1 MAERIQKIIASAGLM
16 SRRAA
21 EEAIRAGR
29 VSRNG
34 ETAALGDSA
43 DPSTDLICL
52 DGKPLHPQEE
62 KVYLML
68 HKPRGVVTT
77 MSDEKGRRTVF
88 DLVSELGLRVY
99 PVGRL
104 DLDSE
109 GLLLMT
115 NDGAFANRVM
125 HPSHE
130 IRKCY
135 ETWVKGDHIDDA
147 LIGLNKPMRID
158 AYLIRPAQVR
168 LLRRLNDREAVLSVT
183 IHEGRNR
190 QVRKMCEA
198 VGLRVTRLLRVSEGS
213 LRLGDL
219 PSGKW
224 RFLTK
229 EEIESFDAKDVHT

>member
-1 MAERIQKIIASAGLM
+1 MAERLQKIIASAGLM

-29 VSRNG
+29 VSCNG
-34 ETAALGDSA
+34 RTASLGDSA
-43 DPSTDLICL
+43 DPSQDQIFL
-52 DGKPLHPQEE
+52 DGKPVLPQEE

-77 MSDEKGRRTVF
+77 MSDEQGRRSVS
-88 DLVSELGLRVY
+88 DLVKDLGVRVY

-115 NDGAFANRVM
+115 NDGDFANRVM

-130 IRKCY
+130 FSKCY
-135 ETWVKGDHIDDA
+135 ETWVKGENIDSA
-147 LIGLNKPMRID
+147 AHSLAQPMLIDG
-158 AYLIRPAQVR
+158 YQIRPAKVR
-168 LLRRLNDREAVLSVT
+168 ILRRSSEGEAVLAVT

-190 QVRKMCEA
+190 QVRKMCET
-198 VGLRVTRLLRVSEGS
+198 VGLRVTRLLRVSEGN
-213 LRLGDL
+213 LHLGDL

-224 RFLTK
+224 RFLTE
-229 EEIESFDAKDVHT
+229 EEIKSFDL

>member
-1 MAERIQKIIASAGLM
+1 
-16 SRRAA
+16 
-21 EEAIRAGR
+21 
-29 VSRNG
+29 
-34 ETAALGDSA
+34 
-43 DPSTDLICL
+43 
-52 DGKPLHPQEE
+52 
-62 KVYLML
+62 ML

-77 MSDEKGRRTVF
+77 MSDEQGRKTVA
-88 DLVSELGLRVY
+88 DLVKDLGVRVY

-115 NDGAFANRVM
+115 NDGDFANRVM

-130 IRKCY
+130 FSKCY
-135 ETWVKGDHIDDA
+135 ETWVKGENIDDA
-147 LIGLNKPMRID
+147 MATLSQPMLIDEYR
-158 AYLIRPAQVR
+158 IRPAAVR
-168 LLRRLNDREAVLSVT
+168 LLRRISDTEAKISIT

-198 VGLRVTRLLRVSEGS
+198 VCLRVTRLLRVSEGK
-213 LRLGDL
+213 LQLGEL

-229 EEIESFDAKDVHT
+229 EEIKSFDR

>member
-1 MAERIQKIIASAGLM
+1 M

-29 VSRNG
+29 VSCNG
-34 ETAALGDSA
+34 RTASLGDSA
-43 DPSTDLICL
+43 DPSQDQIFL
-52 DGKPLHPQEE
+52 DGKPVLPQEE

-77 MSDEKGRRTVF
+77 MSDEQGRRSVS
-88 DLVSELGLRVY
+88 DLVKDLGVRVY

-115 NDGAFANRVM
+115 NDGDFANRVM

-130 IRKCY
+130 FSKCY
-135 ETWVKGDHIDDA
+135 ETWVKGENIDSA
-147 LIGLNKPMRID
+147 AHSLAQPMLIDG
-158 AYLIRPAQVR
+158 YQIRPAKVR
-168 LLRRLNDREAVLSVT
+168 ILRRSSEGEAVLAVT

-190 QVRKMCEA
+190 QVRKMCET
-198 VGLRVTRLLRVSEGS
+198 VGLRVTRLLRVSEGN
-213 LRLGDL
+213 LHLGDL

-224 RFLTK
+224 RFLTE
-229 EEIESFDAKDVHT
+229 EEIKSFDL

>member
-1 MAERIQKIIASAGLM
+1 M
-16 SRRAA
+16 SRRSA

-29 VSRNG
+29 VTLNG
-34 ETAALGDSA
+34 HIASLGDAA
-43 DPSTDLICL
+43 DPERDELRL
-52 DGKPLHPQEE
+52 DGNPVSVSEK

-77 MSDEKGRRTVF
+77 MSDEKGRKTVAE
-88 DLVSELGLRVY
+88 LVRDVGERVY

-115 NDGAFANRVM
+115 NDGDFANRVT

-130 IRKCY
+130 VSKCY
-135 ETWVKGDHIDDA
+135 HTWVTGDGIPDAAEALAQPMTID
-147 LIGLNKPMRID
+147 GYP
-158 AYLIRPAQVR
+158 IRPAQVR
-168 LLRRLNDREAVLSVT
+168 LLRQLGEREALLSVT

-198 VGLRVTRLLRVSEGS
+198 VGLRVTRLLRVSEGGVC
-213 LRLGDL
+213 LGEL
-219 PSGKW
+219 PAGKW
-224 RFLTK
+224 RLLTK
-229 EEIESFDAKDVHT
+229 EEIESFD

>member
-1 MAERIQKIIASAGLM
+1 MAERLQKIIASAGLM

-29 VSRNG
+29 VTCNG
-34 ETAALGDSA
+34 QTASIGDIA
-43 DPSTDLICL
+43 DPSMDEILL
-52 DGKPLHPQEE
+52 DGRPVHLQEE
-62 KVYLML
+62 KIYLML

-77 MSDEKGRRTVF
+77 MSDEQGRKTVA
-88 DLVSELGLRVY
+88 DLVKDVGMRVY

-115 NDGAFANRVM
+115 NDGNFANRVM

-130 IRKCY
+130 FSKCY
-135 ETWVKGDHIDDA
+135 ETWVKGKNIEDAVTALGRPMWID
-147 LIGLNKPMRID
+147 G
-158 AYLIRPAQVR
+158 YQIRPAAVR
-168 LLRRLNDREAVLSVT
+168 LLRRISETEAKLSIT

-198 VGLRVTRLLRVSEGS
+198 VGLRVTKLLRVSEGK
-213 LRLGDL
+213 LQLGEL

-229 EEIESFDAKDVHT
+229 EEIKSFDL